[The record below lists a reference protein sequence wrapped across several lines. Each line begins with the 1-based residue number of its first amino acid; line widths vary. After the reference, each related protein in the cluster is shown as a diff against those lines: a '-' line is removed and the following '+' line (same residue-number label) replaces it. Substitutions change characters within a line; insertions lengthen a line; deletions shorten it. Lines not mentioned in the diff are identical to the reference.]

1 MQFAPTWD
9 LFILVFFAI
18 ILAYSFIIGK
28 NSTLKII
35 ISSYIAILTADGIGN
50 LVDQLLFSDNAI
62 VNIFQSGSTESLTIL
77 KILVFVL
84 TIMLLT
90 IRGSFRVEI
99 GSESSLG
106 MEIVTTAAF
115 GLLSA
120 GLIISTI
127 LVYMS
132 GGNFVFDP
140 TVASKA
146 GVDITR
152 GSQLASALTQNYNFW
167 FAMPAIAFV
176 VTSFMNA
183 SGGGGGGGGHEEHAE
198 MEHHG

>member
-28 NSTLKII
+28 NATLKII

-50 LVDQLLFSDNAI
+50 LFNRFLLSTNAVIPLFPAGDPDSLI
-62 VNIFQSGSTESLTIL
+62 VI

-90 IRGSFRVEI
+90 IRGSFAVEVGKE
-99 GSESSLG
+99 GSWLTELV
-106 MEIVTTAAF
+106 MTAAF
-115 GLLSA
+115 GFLSA
-120 GLIISTI
+120 GLIVATI

-132 GGNFVFDP
+132 GGSFVFDP
-140 TVASKA
+140 ATAAKA
-146 GVDITR
+146 AVNLTT
-152 GSQLASALTQNYNFW
+152 GSVLAGALTQNYNLW
-167 FAMPAIAFV
+167 FALPAIAFV
-176 VTSFMNA
+176 VSSFTGGES
-183 SGGGGGGGGHEEHAE
+183 SGGSEEHA
-198 MEHHG
+198 MQDEHAETHH